1 MTMGSK
7 GEYPSSLA
15 VVVAVDHQLFFS
27 FSGLLVSLSLLLLLL
42 AYSKS
47 FISGVFYLR
56 KGGLV
61 EKQLSKWT
69 FQGMLF
75 NDAIRLH
82 RHSFN

>member
-15 VVVAVDHQLFFS
+15 VVVAVDHQLF